1 MALTGK
7 DVYVSCGAAG
17 TTGLATNFKIGNK
30 SNAIER
36 KGLGNVSLTRL
47 TGFEFYASV
56 TGDVTETGS
65 TVVSNLNS
73 DTTFIVS
80 ANTISITGAKIE
92 SFKLECSQGEPL
104 QYSVDFVGTG
114 LGSPSITEADTVENL
129 LIMSD
134 AVVTINT
141 KTGSIDTT
149 SPSQISKFTLEGKRT
164 ITAQY
169 GTELTPQSLSLGA
182 WEYSLTVTIAPG
194 SMTGIEFL
202 SHLSAQGVVDQN
214 EDCSFT
220 ATFTGPDAG
229 TLTIA
234 ASGMTADDAS
244 LSADPD
250 NPVDLTINFKASTV
264 SIT

>member
-1 MALTGK
+1 
-7 DVYVSCGAAG
+7 
-17 TTGLATNFKIGNK
+17 
-30 SNAIER
+30 
-36 KGLGNVSLTRL
+36 
-47 TGFEFYASV
+47 
-56 TGDVTETGS
+56 
-65 TVVSNLNS
+65 
-73 DTTFIVS
+73 
-80 ANTISITGAKIE
+80 
-92 SFKLECSQGEPL
+92 
-104 QYSVDFVGTG
+104 
-114 LGSPSITEADTVENL
+114 
-129 LIMSD
+129 MSD

-141 KTGSIDTT
+141 KTGTINTT
-149 SPSQISKFTLEGKRT
+149 SPSQISKFSLEGKRT

-202 SHLSAQGVVDQN
+202 SHLSATGVVDQN

>member
-7 DVYVSCGAAG
+7 DVFVSCGAAG

-56 TGDVTETGS
+56 TGDVTESGCTIATS
-65 TVVSNLNS
+65 LNS
-73 DTTFIVS
+73 DSTFTIG
-80 ANTISITGAKIE
+80 ANSISISGAKVE
-92 SFKLECSQGEPL
+92 SFKLECAQGEPL

-114 LGSPSITEADTVENL
+114 LGGGSTTEADTVEGL
-129 LIMSD
+129 LIMGD
-134 AVVTINT
+134 AVIAIGT
-141 KTGSIDTT
+141 KTGTIDTT

-164 ITAQY
+164 ITPQY
-169 GTELTPQSLSLGA
+169 GTELTPQSLSLGS
-182 WEYSLTVTIAPG
+182 WEYSLTVTIAPE
-194 SMTGIEFL
+194 SLSGIDFL
-202 SHLSAQGVVDQN
+202 SSVDGNGKPDEN
-214 EDCSFT
+214 EDCTFE
-220 ATFTGPDAG
+220 ATFTGPNAG
-229 TLTIA
+229 GLTIA

-250 NPVDLTINFKASTV
+250 NPVDFTINFKAASV